1 MVSLKRRL
9 FTLLAIV
16 VTLAEANLG
25 LSSYWPVFFC
35 FFLSQTRGLIFHR
48 SLVSKW
54 LRRAILHN

>member
-16 VTLAEANLG
+16 VTLAETNLG
-25 LSSYWPVFFC
+25 LSSYWPVFF

>member
-25 LSSYWPVFFC
+25 LSSYWPVFF
-35 FFLSQTRGLIFHR
+35 FFF
-48 SLVSKW
+48 
-54 LRRAILHN
+54 